1 MSNFR
6 RIGMLLSGALL
17 ATYPLAVYFGLQFL
31 QPRVFG
37 FMLAAMLVLRLF
49 SLRHHSR
56 RLKPL
61 QFLPA
66 LCMMALCVVSAIIFN
81 TAQSLRLLPVAINAI
96 CLMSFAYTLLRPPSM
111 IEQFARLREPDL
123 DASAIRYTR
132 NVTKIWCVFF
142 LINGGIA
149 LYTAL
154 VSSLAVWTLYNGL
167 IAYGL
172 MGLLFAVEYIVRG
185 FFKRRHAEQA
195 A

>member
-1 MSNFR
+1 
-6 RIGMLLSGALL
+6 MLLSGALL

-37 FMLAAMLVLRLF
+37 FLLAALLVLRLF
-49 SLRHHSR
+49 SLRQQWR
-56 RLKPL
+56 RLQPL
-61 QFLPA
+61 QYLPA
-66 LCMMALCVVSAIIFN
+66 LFMMALCVASAIFFN
-81 TAQSLRLLPVAINAI
+81 TEHSLRLLPVAINTI

-111 IEQFARLREPDL
+111 IERFARLQDPDL
-123 DASAIRYTR
+123 DASAIGYTH
-132 NVTKIWCVFF
+132 NVTKIWCLFF

-172 MGLLFAVEYIVRG
+172 MGLLFGVEYIVRG

-195 A
+195 T